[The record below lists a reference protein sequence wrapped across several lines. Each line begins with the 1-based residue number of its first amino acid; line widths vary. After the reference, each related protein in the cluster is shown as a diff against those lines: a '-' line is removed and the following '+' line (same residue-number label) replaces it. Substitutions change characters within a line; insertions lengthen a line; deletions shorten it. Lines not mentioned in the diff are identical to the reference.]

1 MEEPG
6 GLQSM
11 GSQRVWHDWATSL
24 SLSTSVTY
32 FNGPCNPSSVIKL
45 KLKFPNGRTKTSEQ
59 IFKPSALSTVPSLYK
74 NKNKQKNHKTCPPQT
89 KTKQAKWNVDLS
101 YLVLIILKDSLTFWE
116 SLILYLL
123 IPPMTGNLCW
133 HLLLGMAPE
142 TWKSSPEDSESW
154 EIGPSPGVGNEER
167 WNTEVLAGN
176 QKTAGIFFFLH
187 SSCPRRGAKASF
199 FSISVHF
206 SFTGWEGQGFKI
218 GPV

>member
-1 MEEPG
+1 MVLATLPQSLNWSSSFQMAELR
-6 GLQSM
+6 LQS
-11 GSQRVWHDWATSL
+11 RSL
-24 SLSTSVTY
+24 NPVLFQLSPAYTK
-32 FNGPCNPSSVIKL
+32 IKTN
-45 KLKFPNGRTKTSEQ
+45 KKPTKH
-59 IFKPSALSTVPSLYK
+59 A
-74 NKNKQKNHKTCPPQT
+74 PPQT

-176 QKTAGIFFFLH
+176 QKMAGIFFFLH